1 MMRFDI
7 IHPGSLQ
14 D

>member
-7 IHPGSLQ
+7 L
-14 D
+14 